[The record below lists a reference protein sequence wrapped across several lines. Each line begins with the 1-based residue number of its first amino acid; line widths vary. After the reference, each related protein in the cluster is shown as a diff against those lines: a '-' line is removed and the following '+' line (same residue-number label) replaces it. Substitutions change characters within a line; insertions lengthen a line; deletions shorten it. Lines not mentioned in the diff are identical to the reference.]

1 MELGD
6 DCSCDNP
13 AAERRRVR
21 SGGECNGGVDTR
33 RRRLQRRRRARRRR
47 LQVLSGG
54 RSDAG
59 TADRREDRGF
69 AAVFVRSGGE
79 MASSSRWRRALWR
92 RQYQAAETAA
102 AAASVAAAT
111 SGPPLFL
118 FPSGGERGGEN
129 LDRGSLFLTLSCHGD
144 VPST

>member
-59 TADRREDRGF
+59 TADRRDDRGF
-69 AAVFVRSGGE
+69 VAVFVRSGGE
-79 MASSSRWRRALWR
+79 NGV
-92 RQYQAAETAA
+92 QFA
-102 AAASVAAAT
+102 AAASAVAAAIPGGGDC
-111 SGPPLFL
+111 SGGGECGGGDFRSSSLPLPFR
-118 FPSGGERGGEN
+118 GERGGEN